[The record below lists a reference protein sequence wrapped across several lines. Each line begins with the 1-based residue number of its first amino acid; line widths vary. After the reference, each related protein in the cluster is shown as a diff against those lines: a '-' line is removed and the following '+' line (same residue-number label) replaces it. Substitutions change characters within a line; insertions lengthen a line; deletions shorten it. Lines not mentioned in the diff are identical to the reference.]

1 MDSFSIAPSGLSM
14 RTTTSMGGCE
24 LRHTLSRAKAATSPT
39 PFAEKEKTMR
49 TCITMIVV
57 LLTTLPALAQLPKN
71 LPEAIP
77 LWPKGAPGSEA
88 RMAEAEE
95 IQGSN
100 ICNVHNPTLTPFI
113 PAADKSTG
121 TAVIICPGGG
131 HSKLCLGHE
140 GYALAEWFRDRG
152 IAAFVHKYRLAREK
166 GSTYT
171 IQDHA
176 MADTRRAIR
185 LVRSRAAD
193 WHLKTDRIG
202 ILGFSAGGELAAYAA
217 MKSDAGSKDAADVI
231 ERQSSRPDFNALIY
245 PGSSASIKVESGMP
259 PVFLAAG
266 YNDRPDIAEG
276 LANVYLKYKAAKV
289 PAELHMFANAGH
301 GFGYRPD
308 AKPSAAVRWP
318 ERFTEWLTD
327 CGLLK

>member
-1 MDSFSIAPSGLSM
+1 MRACLIAIAMLF
-14 RTTTSMGGCE
+14 T
-24 LRHTLSRAKAATSPT
+24 A
-39 PFAEKEKTMR
+39 
-49 TCITMIVV
+49 V
-57 LLTTLPALAQLPKN
+57 PALAQLPKN
-71 LPEAIP
+71 LPQAIP

-88 RMAEAEE
+88 RAADAE
-95 IQGSN
+95 QVDGSN
-100 ICNVHNPTLTPFI
+100 VSNVHNPTLTPYV

-152 IAAFVHKYRLAREK
+152 IAAFVLKYRLAREK
-166 GSTYT
+166 GSSYT
-171 IQDHA
+171 VQDHA

-185 LVRSRAAD
+185 LVRSRAGE
-193 WHLKTDRIG
+193 WHIKSERIG

-217 MKSDAGSKDAADVI
+217 MKSDPGNKDAADPI
-231 ERQSSRPDFNALIY
+231 ETHSSRPDFQGLIY
-245 PGSSASIKVESGMP
+245 PGSSGSFKVEAGMP

-276 LANVYLKYKAAKV
+276 LASLYLKYKAAKI
-289 PAELHMFANAGH
+289 PAELHIFANAGH

-308 AKPSAAVRWP
+308 AKPSAAARWP
-318 ERFTEWLTD
+318 ERFTEWLGD
-327 CGLLK
+327 SGLLK